1 MATKTVNS
9 SPTAKVFL
17 AALKSLPKKEQ
28 NEFYAALAKDRK
40 LFEDLCDIALIEK
53 RRHEPSRSLKEYTKE
68 ISK

>member
-1 MATKTVNS
+1 MATRTAIT

-28 NEFYAALAKDRK
+28 SEFYVALAKDRK

-53 RRHEPSRSLKEYTKE
+53 RRHEPSRPLKDYIKE